1 MGRDGDDCFFGWC
14 ACCCWEE
21 EGEEDKGSMYRY
33 IWVEKRFGRLVGEIQ
48 RVKGTRFSVNG
59 LVAMLFVG
67 YQ

>member
-1 MGRDGDDCFFGWC
+1 MIASLAGAPAAAG
-14 ACCCWEE
+14 EE